1 MGSELSAELNPSIM
15 CRSMN
20 HLSTDHHRQD
30 RACMGYRVSEYASC
44 LRTKTIYPVPSPLG
58 TSRVSTFV
66 TLETCWLARMA
77 RLNHSCFEHQGPWA
91 VQIGAAHTPSG
102 KAASNYQDMHFRL
115 RSFRSQSQG
124 PLVYRRQPVARVPT
138 RCPRRDTQHTS
149 SVINNGG
156 VLCMLNGIWG
166 TEALLLPV
174 FITRNIERT
183 GPGSPDQ
190 SKSHDSSPPPRR

>member
-1 MGSELSAELNPSIM
+1 MCSRPRIVAVYVLYNIIREGPPPGFRGVGMGSELSAELNPSIM

-77 RLNHSCFEHQGPWA
+77 RLNHSCFEHSGPG
-91 VQIGAAHTPSG
+91 QFRLEQRIPRPGRTTSHS
-102 KAASNYQDMHFRL
+102 QDMHFHL
-115 RSFRSQSQG
+115 QGSF
-124 PLVYRRQPVARVPT
+124 
-138 RCPRRDTQHTS
+138 
-149 SVINNGG
+149 
-156 VLCMLNGIWG
+156 M
-166 TEALLLPV
+166 
-174 FITRNIERT
+174 
-183 GPGSPDQ
+183 
-190 SKSHDSSPPPRR
+190 